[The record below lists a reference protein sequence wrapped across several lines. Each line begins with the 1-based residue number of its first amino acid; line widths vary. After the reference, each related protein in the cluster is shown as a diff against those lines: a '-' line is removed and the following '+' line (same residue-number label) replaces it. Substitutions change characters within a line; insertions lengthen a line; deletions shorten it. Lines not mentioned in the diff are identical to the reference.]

1 VLAILALVQVLA
13 CGGEEQRASGAAGD
27 AVMEETST
35 ILVAE
40 SVEARGPQ
48 SEPGSPV
55 DLFNPGDV
63 LVVGDRV
70 VVSDNGNDRVVLM
83 DKDLKVQS
91 VVGRSGGGP
100 GEFEGPSGLRQY
112 GDGFAVFDFGNTRF
126 TVLGPDGA
134 YRSVVRSPMA
144 ALNFAVTSG
153 GRFYTPHR
161 HRLWYLLRLDGESV
175 KEFAARP
182 DTGAVAD
189 SLEYFLGGQDPFVA
203 VTAGDTVHV
212 LDGSA
217 AVLHKYDPEGNLVQS
232 RSLPVTLADTLLRR
246 SSEVREQFEQGDKL
260 ISVPFVKGF
269 TVTGSGSLLLLVAGS
284 EKTVALVIDPHT
296 YRAQRVVVPD
306 GSPEW
311 RPLLTTP
318 AAYLYEPVL
327 YVLQDVEVLAF
338 RLAERQ

>member
-1 VLAILALVQVLA
+1 VLAIVAMGQVLA
-13 CGGEEQRASGAAGD
+13 CGGEEPGASGTAGD
-27 AVMEETST
+27 GMMEEAST
-35 ILVAE
+35 MLVVE
-40 SVEARGPQ
+40 SLQARGPH

-63 LVVGDRV
+63 LVVGETV
-70 VVSDNGNDRVVLM
+70 VVSDNGNDRVILM
-83 DKDLKVQS
+83 DKELKVQS

-100 GEFEGPSGLRQY
+100 GEFEGPSGLRRY

-126 TVLGPDGA
+126 TVLGPGGE

-144 ALNFAVTSG
+144 ALSFGVTSG
-153 GRFYTPHR
+153 GQIYAPHR
-161 HRLWYLLRLDGESV
+161 HRQWYLLRLDGESV

-182 DTGAVAD
+182 DTGATAD

-212 LDGSA
+212 MDGSA

-232 RSLPVTLADTLLRR
+232 RSLPLTLADTLLRR
-246 SSEVREQFEQGDKL
+246 SSEVRDQLEQGGKL

-269 TVTGSGSLLLLVAGS
+269 SVTGSGLLLLLVAGS
-284 EKTVALVIDPHT
+284 EKTVALVIDPRT

-306 GSPEW
+306 ANPEW
-311 RPLLTTP
+311 RPALTTP
-318 AAYLYEPVL
+318 AAYLSEPVL